1 MAKIRLYRGWT
12 FEAHICQTG
21 IYRPSF
27 HTWHF
32 RTIPCMRDSQILKSW
47 CGNSESFGLLSAA
60 EGEVGRGRGVTE
72 EGVEGGPYTG
82 SCMSTCQGKWLWLYM
97 SVGMVL
103 CVCVCVCV
111 CGCGRMGGVITVFSV
126 EDCLCLCE
134 TRTVS
139 EHFLCLQARVVCHS
153 QTTNTECI

>member
-72 EGVEGGPYTG
+72 EGVEGGALHRLMHEHVSGQVAVAVYVCWYG
-82 SCMSTCQGKWLWLYM
+82 S
-97 SVGMVL
+97 L
-103 CVCVCVCV
+103 CVRVCVWLRQD
-111 CGCGRMGGVITVFSV
+111 GWGDNS
-126 EDCLCLCE
+126 LL
-134 TRTVS
+134 S
-139 EHFLCLQARVVCHS
+139 
-153 QTTNTECI
+153 